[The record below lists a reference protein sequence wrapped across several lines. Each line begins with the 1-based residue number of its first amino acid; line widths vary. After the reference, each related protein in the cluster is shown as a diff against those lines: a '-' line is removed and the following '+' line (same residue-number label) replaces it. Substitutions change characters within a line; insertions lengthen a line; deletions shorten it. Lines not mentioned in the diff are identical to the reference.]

1 MLPRIIFAAATVAV
15 VGLGFAGSANAQ
27 FFPGGG
33 GFSSTS
39 VQTGTDLFGNRRT
52 LIRRVS
58 DNGFTRCRS
67 ITANTS
73 NVFGGSSS
81 RTIRQCRP
89 DF

>member
-1 MLPRIIFAAATVAV
+1 MFSRILFAAATVAV
-15 VGLGFAGSANAQ
+15 VGLGFAAPASAQ
-27 FFPGGG
+27 FFPGG

-52 LIRRVS
+52 LVRRVS